1 MLRYTYSILYFIIWL
16 CHRFVK
22 RRNCLSVDYAFF
34 TFLISYMNLQDMT
47 IEMTENLIT
56 KNVLQLENIQESA
69 NYTCQAQS
77 TLGLVTKDVAVKVQG
92 EFERS

>member
-1 MLRYTYSILYFIIWL
+1 
-16 CHRFVK
+16 
-22 RRNCLSVDYAFF
+22 
-34 TFLISYMNLQDMT
+34 MT

-77 TLGLVTKDVAVKVQG
+77 TLGLVTQDVAVKVQG
-92 EFERS
+92 EFFESHQACLRLLKERGT

>member
-1 MLRYTYSILYFIIWL
+1 
-16 CHRFVK
+16 
-22 RRNCLSVDYAFF
+22 
-34 TFLISYMNLQDMT
+34 MT

-92 EFERS
+92 KESVSVGTTGQLFVVPTSNERNRCT